1 MSCALHCMD
10 YILLAVGDNV
20 AGELVPSPS
29 IAFNLSDTLV
39 SACHPT
45 SSNNHNL
52 A

>member
-1 MSCALHCMD
+1 MEC
-10 YILLAVGDNV
+10 ILLAVGDNV
-20 AGELVPSPS
+20 AGELVSSPS
-29 IAFNLSDTLV
+29 IAINLWDTLV